1 MMKDPKQ
8 IKSSGVKKLF
18 NQFRIV
24 VINEETFEEKFIFK
38 LSPITI
44 ILGTIIS
51 IIFIS
56 SITYITIAY
65 SPIREFI
72 PGYTS
77 TKMRIKA
84 ISNAIKIDSIT
95 QNIKKQQRY
104 LSSIKSALSGEIQIE
119 EITNL
124 STDESV
130 NQLKSQPE
138 TSKEDSILRAKVA
151 EEDKYNVKIDSDDKR
166 ILLLFTPAKGII
178 SEKFNVQ
185 NKHYAVDIAL
195 QENEPI
201 KSVSEGTV
209 IFSEW
214 TAETGYVII
223 IEHSSGLI
231 SVYKHN
237 SSLTKHQGDN
247 VDSGEVIAL
256 AGNTGEYSSG
266 YHLHFELWTDGYPLD
281 PEKFIDFSK

>member
-1 MMKDPKQ
+1 
-8 IKSSGVKKLF
+8 
-18 NQFRIV
+18 
-24 VINEETFEEKFIFK
+24 
-38 LSPITI
+38 
-44 ILGTIIS
+44 
-51 IIFIS
+51 
-56 SITYITIAY
+56 
-65 SPIREFI
+65 
-72 PGYTS
+72 
-77 TKMRIKA
+77 
-84 ISNAIKIDSIT
+84 
-95 QNIKKQQRY
+95 
-104 LSSIKSALSGEIQIE
+104 
-119 EITNL
+119 
-124 STDESV
+124 
-130 NQLKSQPE
+130 
-138 TSKEDSILRAKVA
+138 
-151 EEDKYNVKIDSDDKR
+151 
-166 ILLLFTPAKGII
+166 LFTPAKGII

-237 SSLTKHQGDN
+237 SSLTKQQGDN